1 MPPPVL
7 HALRRMAGTDEFPA
21 RCARPDLIG
30 REQCRWLLGAGGP
43 VFPADQA
50 ARIVGAAQMLRAVD
64 LLIYRAHG
72 LMRRADRLAA
82 ARALRHL
89 VHAHRLVGP
98 ALAVLQARRA
108 QTTASLRRGRVALLR
123 VPVADHPAAAAAR
136 REARRAG
143 GVPVLGADTLVGRAV
158 PQAARRTDAHV
169 VVARR
174 LLVHATVGDAV
185 VRAEVLGAD
194 RAAQRALITA

>member
-30 REQCRWLLGAGGP
+30 REQCRRLLGAGGP

-50 ARIVGAAQMLRAVD
+50 ARIVGAAQMLRAMD

-98 ALAVLQARRA
+98 AFTVPQARRA
-108 QTTASLRRGRVALLR
+108 QTTASLRRGCVALLR
-123 VPVADHPAAAAAR
+123 VPVADDPAAAAAR
-136 REARRAG
+136 RQARRAG
-143 GVPVLGADTLVGRAV
+143 RVPVLGAHTLVRRAV
-158 PQAARRTDAHV
+158 LQPARRADAQV
-169 VVARR
+169 LVARR
-174 LLVHATVGDAV
+174 LTIHATLGDAV
-185 VRAEVLGAD
+185 VRTEVLGAN
-194 RAAQRALITA
+194 RAAV

>member
-30 REQCRWLLGAGGP
+30 REQCRRLLGAGGP

-82 ARALRHL
+82 AGALRHL

-98 ALAVLQARRA
+98 A
-108 QTTASLRRGRVALLR
+108 
-123 VPVADHPAAAAAR
+123 P
-136 REARRAG
+136 
-143 GVPVLGADTLVGRAV
+143 AV
-158 PQAARRTDAHV
+158 PQAPRAPTTASGGG
-169 VVARR
+169 R
-174 LLVHATVGDAV
+174 LDLP
-185 VRAEVLGAD
+185 LGALDQDGRLDELQGMDDGLDLAAPDLLGAATLGERGD
-194 RAAQRALITA
+194 RANRLRVGLLPEDRLEIAIEPPKLEGELFLGHF